1 MKSAKESQN
10 GRVLKQG
17 YLLKQSE
24 VLKQWHLRYFV
35 LTKECLCYY
44 RTEKESLEHAPK
56 EVIFFNDMSLYIDEI
71 PDKQTKYCLRL
82 VKRSLS
88 PKITARTFFLC
99 CFSEPERNEW
109 LSQILHAK
117 AIALVVDPT
126 AWMGSQEAST
136 EDTDYELSS
145 AGSST
150 GVTLATAKEI
160 LQKCRR
166 KLSLSGSARDAPNYL
181 FLDDC
186 NVNRRRK
193 STPRLCEEWRD
204 TLMAVI

>member
-1 MKSAKESQN
+1 MKGASLYRSP
-10 GRVLKQG
+10 LKQG
-17 YLLKQSE
+17 YLLKQSD
-24 VLKQWHLRYFV
+24 VLKQWHRRYFV

-56 EVIFFNDMSLYIDEI
+56 EVIFFNDMSLYIDEL

-126 AWMGSQEAST
+126 AWMGRQEAST
-136 EDTDYELSS
+136 EDMDFELSS
-145 AGSST
+145 SGSS
-150 GVTLATAKEI
+150 VTKITSAKEV
-160 LQKCRR
+160 LQKCRHR
-166 KLSLSGSARDAPNYL
+166 LSLITGSRDSLIRL
-181 FLDDC
+181 FPEDL
-186 NVNRRRK
+186 NINSERK
-193 STPRLCEEWRD
+193 SITLNHEWRN
-204 TLMAVI
+204 VIMVP